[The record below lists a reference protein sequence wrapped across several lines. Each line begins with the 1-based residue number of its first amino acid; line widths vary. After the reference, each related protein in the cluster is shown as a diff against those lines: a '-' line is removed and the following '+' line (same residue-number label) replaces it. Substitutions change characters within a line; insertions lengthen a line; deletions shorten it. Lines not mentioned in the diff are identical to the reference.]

1 MPRDGAPSAARVVP
15 VVKPKPPIVGVV
27 VNAVSGEPVAG
38 AFFIVEGSDGEPTD
52 LTGLTGPD
60 GSFSLGELPPNARRL
75 RIEAETFQSRVTPLA
90 LLRGGE
96 TLRVAI
102 EPVMTDDSEVII
114 VTGSAPDIAE
124 PPSYELAAV
133 DIRVMPGSGNDA
145 LKAIQSLPGV
155 SRIPF
160 GLGGLVLRGS
170 SPRDTNVYLDGIE
183 VPLLYHFG
191 GLASFYP
198 SSTLDSLEMVPGSFG
213 AEYGRAQGGI
223 VTLSSRRGRTD
234 RWRVSTEASLLDA
247 SVRADGPGPLG
258 GSWSLGLRRSY
269 VDAVLAAVVPSDSD
283 FSLTLAPRYYD
294 GQLRYDRDLG
304 DRTRVSAMLFGSDD
318 RLQFLIAPDMPT
330 DDEDSFSYTSRFL
343 RAAVRLQRRE
353 GDVDMSVTPW
363 VGWDES
369 SLRVT
374 EEGITRESV
383 PMGLRA
389 EIARTF
395 SRGIVAAGLD
405 VQGGRFGFDINNE
418 PPPMPGP
425 STGGV
430 DSGRDDP
437 VQRDGALWTSDV
449 AFWFESQVRFDDG
462 KLAIKPGL
470 RVERYGLTD
479 EWVADPR
486 LTVSHRLASWLT
498 IEESFGLYHQPPVF
512 ADLDP
517 VFGNQDLESSYA
529 VQGSIGAEIK
539 LPAGVEISATGF
551 YDEMYDLP
559 VDVVSSA
566 TSASDSG
573 SPLSGGV
580 AAASREITS
589 EQFGSYSYQ
598 ENQGK
603 GRAYGLELLLR
614 GARGTPGRA
623 GSAMGWLSY
632 TLSRSLRRDD
642 PTRYLDYRPYVLD
655 QPHVLTALGSLAL
668 TDHWRVG
675 ARVRYVTGNPYT
687 PVADTYFDT
696 DDQSYR
702 SIPGDILSERLPAF
716 FQLDLRIDRG
726 WSGSWGAL
734 NLFLDVQNVT
744 NRVNPEGL
752 DYNFDFSE
760 IDYTR
765 GLPLF
770 PSVGLEYRS

>member
-1 MPRDGAPSAARVVP
+1 M
-15 VVKPKPPIVGVV
+15 PPIAGMVV
-27 VNAVSGEPVAG
+27 DAVSGEPVAG
-38 AFFIVEGSDGEPTD
+38 AFVSLERTGTAASEDGDATLVTE
-52 LTGLTGPD
+52 LTGPD
-60 GSFSLGELPPNARRL
+60 GRFRFAASFPDAGWVRVEAVGFRPYVASAAILAAGEPWQVALQPL
-75 RIEAETFQSRVTPLA
+75 VAE
-90 LLRGGE
+90 
-96 TLRVAI
+96 
-102 EPVMTDDSEVII
+102 DSEVIVI
-114 VTGSAPDIAE
+114 TGAAPDVAE

-133 DIRVMPGSGNDA
+133 DIRVLPGSGNDA
-145 LKAIQSLPGV
+145 LKALQSLPGV

-198 SSTLDSLEMVPGSFG
+198 SSMLDSLEMIPGSFG
-213 AEYGRAQGGI
+213 AEYGRAQGGV
-223 VTLSSRRGRTD
+223 VTLSSRRGRSD
-234 RWRVSTEASLLDA
+234 RWRLSTEASLLDA

-258 GSWSLGLRRSY
+258 GTWSLGLRRSY

-283 FSLTLAPRYYD
+283 FRLTLAPRYYD

-304 DRTRVSAMLFGSDD
+304 GGTRVSAMLFGSDD
-318 RLQFLIAPDMPT
+318 RLQFLVEPDMPP
-330 DDEDSFSYTSRFL
+330 DPLGADEDRFAYTSRFL
-343 RAAVRLQRRE
+343 RAAVRLQRRQ
-353 GDVDMSVTPW
+353 GDVDVSVTPW

-369 SLRVT
+369 SLWVGA
-374 EEGITRESV
+374 EGISRESV

-389 EIARTF
+389 DIARTF
-395 SRGIVAAGLD
+395 SRGLVAAGLD

-425 STGGV
+425 GGPEP
-430 DSGRDDP
+430 DRDDP
-437 VQRDGALWTSDV
+437 VQRDGAIWTSDV
-449 AFWFESQVRFDDG
+449 AFWLEGQARFDGG
-462 KLAIKPGL
+462 KLGIKPGL
-470 RVERYGLTD
+470 RLERYGLSD
-479 EWVADPR
+479 EWVLDPR
-486 LTVSHRLASWLT
+486 VTVSHQFTDWLT

-517 VFGNQDLESSYA
+517 VFGNQDLGSSYA
-529 VQGSIGAEIK
+529 VQGSIGAEIR
-539 LPAGVEISATGF
+539 LPAGVEVSVTGF
-551 YDEMYDLP
+551 YDEMVDLP
-559 VDVVSSA
+559 VDVVSTA
-566 TSASDSG
+566 TPASDGG

-580 AAASREITS
+580 AAASREVTS

-598 ENQGK
+598 ENRGK
-603 GRAYGLELLLR
+603 GRAYGAELLLR
-614 GARGTPGRA
+614 GSRGTPGRA
-623 GSAMGWLSY
+623 GSGMGWLSY

-642 PTRYLDYRPYVLD
+642 PARYLDYRPYVLD

-668 TDHWRVG
+668 TDRWRVG

-696 DDQSYR
+696 DSQRYR
-702 SIPGDILSERLPAF
+702 SIPGDILSARLPAF

-752 DYNFDFSE
+752 DYNFDYTRIE
-760 IDYTR
+760 YTR
-765 GLPLF
+765 GLPIF
-770 PSVGLEYRS
+770 PSLGLEYRS